1 MHKKILLGFSVL
13 FLNACALFNLPVTPA
28 TLSGCWEGKSSLET
42 TTARIQIRSDNKAD
56 FFLIDG
62 EFKGLLSNTFKDY
75 PVKLEDNELKPQG
88 SAQLIP
94 ARIRVEDGR
103 LILTSLLP
111 PTSFTLNRCK

>member
-1 MHKKILLGFSVL
+1 MLLGLGVL
-13 FLNACALFNLPVTPA
+13 ALNACALINLPVTPL
-28 TLSGCWEGKSSLET
+28 TLAGCWEGKSSLET
-42 TTARIQIRSDNKAD
+42 TTARIQIRGDNKPD

-88 SAQLIP
+88 AAQLIP

-103 LILTSLLP
+103 LVLTSILP